1 MIRHCKWPLKEL
13 EQTYDER
20 RKEAK
25 EARRQLYATS
35 PVQNPTMFY
44 YTERCI
50 LKEDAHTRGSTVSS
64 YVPETSRQRA
74 SEYKEYSSALKF
86 DSQKTLY

>member
-1 MIRHCKWPLKEL
+1 MQPAG
-13 EQTYDER
+13 T
-20 RKEAK
+20 
-25 EARRQLYATS
+25 
-35 PVQNPTMFY
+35 NPTMFY

-50 LKEDAHTRGSTVSS
+50 LKEDAYIQEDQPSSS

-86 DSQKTLY
+86 DSQKMNSLLMLV